1 MRVLAAALVLAAPPV
16 PAAEVALYR
25 VTGDAIV
32 EPLTASPG
40 DPARG
45 RDVVIGRDAGNCQ
58 LCHAVPHS
66 TDRFAGDIGPSLTG
80 IGRRLTAA
88 QIRLRIV
95 DASRVNPQT
104 IMPPYHR
111 TERLSLVARPFAGQ
125 PVLTAQQVE
134 DAVAFLA
141 RLVE

>member
-1 MRVLAAALVLAAPPV
+1 MRVLAAVLVLVAPP
-16 PAAEVALYR
+16 ATANDVAPYR
-25 VTGDAIV
+25 VTGDTIV
-32 EPLTASPG
+32 ESLTGSPG
-40 DPARG
+40 DPVRG

-58 LCHAVPHS
+58 LCHAVPQS
-66 TDRFAGDIGPSLTG
+66 TDRFAGDIGPPLTG
-80 IGRRLTAA
+80 VGRRLSAA

-111 TERLSLVARPFAGQ
+111 IERLSLVARPFAGQ

-134 DAVAFLA
+134 DAVAFLS